1 MNNPKTVRIVAVVVI
16 AMLVITLAASLFGC
30 APEQK
35 ASSTPSVDPVSG
47 LRFVAVSELP
57 KEAQDTLK
65 LIVKGGPYPYNRD
78 GVVFGNREKI
88 LPKQSNGYYHEYT
101 VKTPGERDRGA
112 RRIVTGKSDE
122 RYYTDDHYAS
132 FRRIAEDNG

>member
-1 MNNPKTVRIVAVVVI
+1 
-16 AMLVITLAASLFGC
+16 MLVITLAASLFGC
-30 APEQK
+30 APAK
-35 ASSTPSVDPVSG
+35 TPSSTPSVDPVSG
-47 LRFVAVSELP
+47 LRFVAVGELP
-57 KEAQDTLK
+57 KEAQDTLN
-65 LIVKGGPYPYNRD
+65 LIDQGGPYPYNRD
-78 GVVFGNREKI
+78 GVVFGNREKL